1 MGKYLICYG
10 LFRYSS
16 YIITLLYYYITDTP
30 LGGETVLL
38 GETNPPSIVT
48 GLGMGVS
55 AVGRLKSKPL
65 LYYLLANNAQKCKC
79 TLKKIGLGS
88 V

>member
-1 MGKYLICYG
+1 MEKYLICYD
-10 LFRYSS
+10 LLWSFQVQYLYSA
-16 YIITLLYYYITDTP
+16 YIITLLLYYYITDTP

-55 AVGRLKSKPL
+55 AVGRLKSKPVV
-65 LYYLLANNAQKCKC
+65 YYLLANN
-79 TLKKIGLGS
+79 
-88 V
+88 

>member
-1 MGKYLICYG
+1 MEKYLICYG

-16 YIITLLYYYITDTP
+16 YIHSAYIITLLYITDTP

-38 GETNPPSIVT
+38 GETNLPSIVT

-55 AVGRLKSKPL
+55 AVGR
-65 LYYLLANNAQKCKC
+65 
-79 TLKKIGLGS
+79 
-88 V
+88 